1 MNILIRSARI
11 IDDKSK
17 HHGQIKDILIE
28 KGVIKSIAKKIDLP
42 KGFKEVKLKNLHV
55 SNGWFDSGV
64 SFGEPG
70 YEERETIENGL
81 KTAAMSGF
89 TKVAVNPNTNPVID
103 NKSQVKFL
111 VQKAANSPVRLFP
124 IGNLTQGG
132 KGIEMAEMFDMQ
144 TSGAI
149 AFSDYGRAISNANLL
164 KIALL
169 YAQNFDGLV
178 MSFPQD
184 ISIGTHGFVNE
195 SEETTRL
202 GLNSVPNLSEE
213 LQIARDLYLLEYTGG
228 KLHIPTISTAGAVKL
243 IREAKRKGLDVS
255 SSVAAHHLFLTDR
268 EIASFDT
275 NYKVNPPLR
284 TEKDVKALIKGV
296 ADGTIDMIVSDHNPI
311 DIENKKVEFEN
322 GLYGTTGLES
332 LFGSVS
338 TVLPIEVV
346 IKCLTENP
354 LKRFGIQGSHIEEGE
369 LADLTLFDPGLE
381 YVFTEDNI
389 LSKSK
394 NSAFLG
400 KSLKGKA
407 YGIYSKNEL
416 VLQK

>member
-1 MNILIRSARI
+1 MNVLLRSARI
-11 IDDKSK
+11 IDEKSG
-17 HHGQIKDILIE
+17 HHGQTKDILIE
-28 KGVIKSIAKKIDLP
+28 KGVIRSISRKIEPP
-42 KGFKEVKLKNLHV
+42 KGCQEIRLKNLHV
-55 SNGWFDSGV
+55 SNGWFDSSV

-81 KTAAMSGF
+81 SVAARSGF
-89 TKVAVNPNTNPVID
+89 TKVAVNANTHPVID
-103 NKSQVKFL
+103 NKSQVEFL
-111 VQKAANSPVRLFP
+111 ISKGADSPVRLYP

-132 KGIEMAEMFDMQ
+132 QGKELSEMFDMQ
-144 TSGAI
+144 SSGAI
-149 AFSDYGRAISNANLL
+149 AFADYGIGISNANLL

-195 SEETTRL
+195 SEDTTRL
-202 GLNSVPNLSEE
+202 GLNSVPNLSED

-228 KLHIPTISTAGAVKL
+228 RLHIPTISTAGAVRL

-255 SSVAAHHLFLTDR
+255 CSVAAHHLFLTDQ

-296 ADGTIDMIVSDHNPI
+296 SDGTIDMIVSDHNPI
-311 DIENKKVEFEN
+311 DVENKKVEFEN

-332 LFGSVS
+332 LFGSALTALPLE
-338 TVLPIEVV
+338 TVV
-346 IKCLTENP
+346 KCLTENP
-354 LKRFGIQGSHIEEGE
+354 MNRFGIPGSLIEEGE
-369 LADLTLFDPGLE
+369 VADLTLFDPE
-381 YVFTEDNI
+381 VKYVFTEDRI
-389 LSKSK
+389 MSKSK

-400 KSLKGKA
+400 KNLKGQA
-407 YGIYSKNEL
+407 YGIYSRNQL
-416 VLQK
+416 VLEA

>member
-338 TVLPIEVV
+338 TVLPIDVV